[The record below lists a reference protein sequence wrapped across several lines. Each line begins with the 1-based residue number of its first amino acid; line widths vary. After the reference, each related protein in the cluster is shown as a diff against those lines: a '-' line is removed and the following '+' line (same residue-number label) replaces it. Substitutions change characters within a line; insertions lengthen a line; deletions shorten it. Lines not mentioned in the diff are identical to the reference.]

1 MPPGVPPAA
10 PARARRADAATNRVA
25 LVRAAQ
31 TVLARDP
38 HASIDTIAREAGLSR
53 RAVYGHFPDRDSLVR
68 AVIAVAAERFNA
80 IATSTL
86 DIDPAIALATLAA
99 RLWAEAAQV
108 QASASLAVDDDHV
121 DETARSLG
129 PLRERLRGIVDR
141 GVADGAFRRD
151 LPPALLARVI
161 EEAARTALRELTDID
176 DVDARDVAVRLV
188 LSVAGLSWHEA
199 SDLLSTHPAVLEED

>member
-80 IATSTL
+80 IATSTESPSNGQTSYL
-86 DIDPAIALATLAA
+86 RSA
-99 RLWAEAAQV
+99 RLMRP
-108 QASASLAVDDDHV
+108 SA
-121 DETARSLG
+121 RR
-129 PLRERLRGIVDR
+129 LRER
-141 GVADGAFRRD
+141 RR
-151 LPPALLARVI
+151 PPAR
-161 EEAARTALRELTDID
+161 RTGLR
-176 DVDARDVAVRLV
+176 
-188 LSVAGLSWHEA
+188 
-199 SDLLSTHPAVLEED
+199 